1 MEGSSFIAQD
11 VNLECSFSDLL
22 MRRPV
27 ISDKEV
33 KVVEEEKKT
42 QLKTTR
48 KRWTPQE
55 SEQLKTLFYE
65 GKRLTTIAQL
75 LGRTDQSVLNQVR
88 KLNLKRF
95 RNLSDKHIKY
105 LKDNYWLLDVET
117 IAKRINRKPSSV
129 IYFAKQLGLKRSKVG
144 DVEPPIPRRLM
155 PYDMV
160 KRVSVLERNCPD
172 SNNRVDDSVVI
183 FYDKK
188 GPSSPMMAMH
198 LDELCAALDV
208 HFGRRLGVTASALTH
223 GYKAI

>member
-1 MEGSSFIAQD
+1 MESSFIAQD

-22 MRRPV
+22 TRRPV
-27 ISDKEV
+27 VTDKEV
-33 KVVEEEKKT
+33 KVVEEKKKT
-42 QLKTTR
+42 RLKTTR

-55 SEQLKTLFYE
+55 SEQLKTLFFE
-65 GKRLTTIAQL
+65 GKQIATIANEL
-75 LGRTDQSVLNQVR
+75 ERTLQSVHNQIR
-88 KLNLKRF
+88 KLQLKRF
-95 RNLSDKHIKY
+95 KNLSAKHVKY
-105 LKDNYWLLDVET
+105 LKDNYWILDVET

-129 IYFAKQLGLKRSKVG
+129 IYFAKKLGLKRSKVA
-144 DVEPPIPRRLM
+144 DMDPAIPRRLM

-160 KRVSVLERNCPD
+160 KRVSVLERNCPE
-172 SNNRVDDSVVI
+172 SKTKVDDSVVI

-223 GYKAI
+223 GYKAA